1 MKIAMEYLLEPI
13 CINEGETACLCI
25 ENQKLFRK
33 IIEELHMRLSGQDGS
48 IVFSVDDLLVK
59 PQKEI
64 VLLEKFVPFEINT
77 KEILNKISAALEKEA
92 MNEEHY
98 LQTMELLSQIERYFD
113 TISDMNYN
121 ITLSKLDFSSIIKAV
136 SPILIDDYDNPL
148 EAIIDYMDYMVEFLG
163 DKLFIT
169 VNFRSFFTDEEF
181 ATMIE
186 TISAKGFKLLL
197 IESTERSKIPGVNT
211 VLIDS
216 DLCQI

>member
-1 MKIAMEYLLEPI
+1 
-13 CINEGETACLCI
+13 
-25 ENQKLFRK
+25 
-33 IIEELHMRLSGQDGS
+33 
-48 IVFSVDDLLVK
+48 
-59 PQKEI
+59 
-64 VLLEKFVPFEINT
+64 
-77 KEILNKISAALEKEA
+77 
-92 MNEEHY
+92 
-98 LQTMELLSQIERYFD
+98 
-113 TISDMNYN
+113 MNYN

-169 VNFRSFFTDEEF
+169 VNFRSFFTDEEL